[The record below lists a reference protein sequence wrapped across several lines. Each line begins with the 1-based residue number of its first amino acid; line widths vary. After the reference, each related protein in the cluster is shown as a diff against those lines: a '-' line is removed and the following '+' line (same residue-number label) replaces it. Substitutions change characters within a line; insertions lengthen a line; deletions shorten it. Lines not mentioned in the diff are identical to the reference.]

1 MYKNKQEAI
10 IYISPSIKNP
20 YNKSV
25 AAEYQLI
32 SERFQKI
39 GITFVYLPDL
49 LTDLH
54 FSQVMDYHYPYLR
67 NDFLTDSGKL
77 YQQLRKH
84 FEVTSENPILLYVSE
99 KDDIVQTFE
108 LFSDTDEITKE
119 QIFDEI
125 ERISEKIILIKTEIQ
140 EKKRFDSGIR
150 FRMRNAPFD
159 GLFVEED
166 EYFKKDADENFVREA
181 FELPE
186 DLITKIDKL
195 KEAGYLH
202 KLIEYLEIIEKKSK
216 KYSRLKITKDY
227 KLYLMDYGMREIKMS
242 PLPRALYLLFLN
254 HPEGILFKELTDY
267 RTELMNIYKEI
278 SLRENPDEARDS
290 IRRMTDPFDNSVNE
304 KCSMIRTAFLRVI
317 SEDLAK
323 NYYVTGNRGE
333 PKCIKLDREL
343 VIYEQ

>member
-1 MYKNKQEAI
+1 MYKNKHEAI
-10 IYISPSIKNP
+10 IYISPSIENP

-67 NDFLTDSGKL
+67 NDFLTDSRKL
-77 YQQLRKH
+77 YQQLKKH

-99 KDDIVQTFE
+99 KDDIVRTFE

-140 EKKRFDSGIR
+140 EKKRFDSDIR
-150 FRMRNAPFD
+150 FRMRSAPFD

-195 KEAGYLH
+195 TEAGYLH
-202 KLIEYLEIIEKKSK
+202 KLIEYLEIIEKKSR

-227 KLYLMDYGMREIKMS
+227 KFYLMDYGMREVKMS
-242 PLPRALYLLFLN
+242 PLPKALYLLFLN
-254 HPEGILFKELTDY
+254 HPEGILFKTLTDY

-278 SLRENPDEARDS
+278 SLRENPDEARES
-290 IRRMTDPFDNSVNE
+290 IIRMTDPFDNSVNE
-304 KCSMIRTAFLRVI
+304 KCSLIRTAFLRVI
-317 SEDLAK
+317 SDDLAK
-323 NYYVTGNRGE
+323 KYYVTGNRGE
-333 PKCIKLDREL
+333 PKSIKLDREL